1 MSCPHN
7 HHQKTGYPK
16 NWVFFFVWKS
26 CVSVDLTGFPQKTN
40 CTIFWETLFTTLSKS
55 GGAVGSGLRS
65 FLGSFSCS
73 YRREVI
79 LLIVDAKIAGQIF
92 WSDQNL
98 TKANVGAPRALNAIM
113 YIVQL
118 LAKAIFK
125 TIASHWHLT
134 CSHFL
139 IQEGRWMPI
148 LRDPK
153 SLPQM

>member
-16 NWVFFFVWKS
+16 NGVFF
-26 CVSVDLTGFPQKTN
+26 CVKILRQCRFDRIPTKTKLHHFLGDPFYHL
-40 CTIFWETLFTTLSKS
+40 IKVRRSSGQRSPILFRQLLLLLSKKS
-55 GGAVGSGLRS
+55 H
-65 FLGSFSCS
+65 
-73 YRREVI
+73 
-79 LLIVDAKIAGQIF
+79 IVDCWCKDCRTNF
-92 WSDQNL
+92 LVWPNL

-113 YIVQL
+113 YIVQF